1 MQKKLCSFALFKNLY
16 MNLKSIISITGKPG
30 LYKIVSQTK
39 SGFIVESL
47 AEGKKLPV
55 YSTDKVSAL
64 EDICIYTT
72 TEDMPI
78 IEVYAKVYDTT
89 KGAAAIDHNAKP
101 EELRA
106 YLANIVPEFDQ
117 ERVYNSDLKKLFLW
131 FNILVK
137 SEFFK
142 QQEAE
147 AKKAGKKD
155 DKKEDT
161 KKVVDKKV
169 TTKKVATAKPIAKKP
184 SAAKTPIKK
193 AAGSKKNG

>member
-1 MQKKLCSFALFKNLY
+1 MH
-16 MNLKSIISITGKPG
+16 LKSIISITGKPG

-55 YSTDKVSAL
+55 YATDKVSAL

-78 IEVYAKVYDTT
+78 VQVYDKVYSST
-89 KGAAAIDHNAKP
+89 KGKEAIEHNAKP

-106 YLANIVPEFDQ
+106 YLATIVPEFDQ

-137 SEFFK
+137 SNFFK
-142 QQEAE
+142 EQEAE
-147 AKKAGKKD
+147 EKKAEKNA
-155 DKKEDT
+155 DKKEDA
-161 KKVVDKKV
+161 KKVADKKV
-169 TTKKVATAKPIAKKP
+169 TAKKVTTAKPIAKKP
-184 SAAKTPIKK
+184 SATKAPIKK

>member
-1 MQKKLCSFALFKNLY
+1 

-55 YSTDKVSAL
+55 YATDKVSAL

-78 IEVYAKVYDTT
+78 IDVYTKVYDTT
-89 KGAAAIDHNAKP
+89 KGAVAIDHNAKP

-106 YLANIVPEFDQ
+106 YLAKIVPEFDQ

-131 FNILVK
+131 FNILIK

-147 AKKAGKKD
+147 AKKAEKNV
-155 DKKEDT
+155 DKK
-161 KKVVDKKV
+161 VADKKV
-169 TTKKVATAKPIAKKP
+169 TTKKTTTAKPIVAKKP

>member
-1 MQKKLCSFALFKNLY
+1 

-55 YSTDKVSAL
+55 YASDKVSAL

-78 IEVYAKVYDTT
+78 IEVYTKVYDTT

-106 YLANIVPEFDQ
+106 YLAKIVPEFDQ

-142 QQEAE
+142 QQETE
-147 AKKAGKKD
+147 ARETEKNADKKD
-155 DKKEDT
+155 DS
-161 KKVVDKKV
+161 KKVVDKK
-169 TTKKVATAKPIAKKP
+169 TTIKKVTTAKPVVAKKP

>member
-1 MQKKLCSFALFKNLY
+1 

-78 IEVYAKVYDTT
+78 IEVYTKVYDTT

-106 YLANIVPEFDQ
+106 YLAKIVPEFDQ

-147 AKKAGKKD
+147 AKAKKAEKN
-155 DKKEDT
+155 
-161 KKVVDKKV
+161 VDKKV
-169 TTKKVATAKPIAKKP
+169 ADKKVTIKKPTTAKPIVAKKP

>member
-1 MQKKLCSFALFKNLY
+1 

-78 IEVYAKVYDTT
+78 IEVYAKVYETT

-106 YLANIVPEFDQ
+106 YLVKIVPEFDQ

-147 AKKAGKKD
+147 AKKASNKD
-155 DKKEDT
+155 DKNEDV
-161 KKVVDKKV
+161 KKVADKKV
-169 TTKKVATAKPIAKKP
+169 TAKKPTSAKPIVAKKP

>member
-1 MQKKLCSFALFKNLY
+1 

-39 SGFIVESL
+39 GGFVVESL
-47 AEGKKLPV
+47 ADGKKLPV
-55 YSTDKVSAL
+55 YASDKVSAL
-64 EDICIYTT
+64 EDISIYTT
-72 TEDMPI
+72 GDDMSLI
-78 IEVYAKVYDTT
+78 DAYAKIYDST
-89 KGAAAIDHNAKP
+89 KGKEVIDHNSKP

-106 YLANIVPEFDQ
+106 FLSKIVDFDQ
-117 ERVYNSDLKKLFLW
+117 ERVYNSDLKKMFLW

-142 QQEAE
+142 KQEAE
-147 AKKAGKKD
+147 AKEEKATAKKETVKKVT
-155 DKKEDT
+155 DKKNT
-161 KKVVDKKV
+161 AKKVVS
-169 TTKKVATAKPIAKKP
+169 AKPIAKKP